1 MGLIT
6 TLALAYGAKQAS
18 QAMQQYANAQNK
30 PTTLPAGQQQQCCA
44 QGPPQQHG
52 YAAAPPPPPPG
63 SNSYHP
69 GPSFS
74 LRFSGAS
81 LTSRLLLAAYGA
93 ASSGYHPGYIPTQQQ
108 PAPPPPQYGFS
119 APGAGSGP
127 ASDPNH
133 ILSILQQAVQDQNI
147 HSFYPPGTLEPL
159 AHHIAQSGALAR
171 IAHEW
176 NLPMEIAM
184 DLARLALFDV
194 VLLVDDSGS
203 MAFEEN
209 GSRID
214 DAKLIVSRVATA
226 ATLFDTDGISVF
238 FLNSPVVGQAV
249 TNEQHAQALVSS
261 VQFSGLTPL
270 GTVPSHSLHSAR
282 RTEGVLMGSVFPQAL
297 NQKILQ
303 PLVIQPAYSNIL
315 RKPVLVI
322 LITDGEPS
330 SEPRTALSQSILGAK
345 QALSQ
350 TRYGP
355 DALSVQ
361 LAQVGDDRKARE
373 LLDEVDRDS
382 EVGGLVD
389 VTGAFEYE
397 SDQVLR
403 LSGEMWLVKLLL
415 GGINSAYDRK
425 DEGRY

>member
-18 QAMQQYANAQNK
+18 QAMQQYAQAQQNK
-30 PTTLPAGQQQQCCA
+30 PPAVPAGQQQQHYA

-63 SNSYHP
+63 SNYHP
-69 GPSFS
+69 
-74 LRFSGAS
+74 
-81 LTSRLLLAAYGA
+81 AYGA

-108 PAPPPPQYGFS
+108 HAPPPPQYGFS
-119 APGAGSGP
+119 APVAGSGP
-127 ASDPNH
+127 ASDVNY
-133 ILSILQQAVQDQNI
+133 ILRILQQAVQDQNI
-147 HSFYPPGTLEPL
+147 HAFYPPGTLEPL
-159 AHHIAQSGALAR
+159 AHRIAQSGALAR
-171 IAHEW
+171 IAQEW

-226 ATLFDTDGISVF
+226 STLFDTDGISVF

-249 TNEQHAQALVSS
+249 TNEQQAQALVSS

-270 GTVPSHSLHSAR
+270 GT
-282 RTEGVLMGSVFPQAL
+282 AL

-303 PLVIQPAYSNIL
+303 PLVIQPAYSNAL
-315 RKPVLVI
+315 RKPVLII

-330 SEPRTALSQSILGAK
+330 SEPRTALSHSILGAK

-373 LLDEVDRDS
+373 FLDEVDRDR

-389 VTGAFEYE
+389 VTGTYE
-397 SDQVLR
+397 WESEQVLR

>member
-69 GPSFS
+69 
-74 LRFSGAS
+74 
-81 LTSRLLLAAYGA
+81 AYGA

-127 ASDPNH
+127 ASDANH

-270 GTVPSHSLHSAR
+270 GT
-282 RTEGVLMGSVFPQAL
+282 AL

-373 LLDEVDRDS
+373 FLDEVDRDS

-403 LSGEMWLVKLLL
+403 LSGIALTPEMWLVKLLL

>member
-18 QAMQQYANAQNK
+18 QAMQQYAAAQQSK
-30 PTTLPAGQQQQCCA
+30 PPSVPAGQQHYA

-52 YAAAPPPPPPG
+52 YETAPPPPLPG
-63 SNSYHP
+63 SNSYNP
-69 GPSFS
+69 
-74 LRFSGAS
+74 
-81 LTSRLLLAAYGA
+81 AYGA
-93 ASSGYHPGYIPTQQQ
+93 ASSGYHPGYIPTEQQH
-108 PAPPPPQYGFS
+108 APPPPQYGYA
-119 APGAGSGP
+119 APGVGSGP
-127 ASDPNH
+127 ASDANH
-133 ILSILQQAVQDQNI
+133 ILRILQQAVQDQNI
-147 HSFYPPGTLEPL
+147 HAFYPPASLGSL
-159 AHHIAQSGALAR
+159 AHQIAQSGALAR
-171 IAHEW
+171 IAHKW

-226 ATLFDTDGISVF
+226 STLFDTDGISVF

-249 TNEQHAQALVSS
+249 TNEQQAEALVSS
-261 VQFSGLTPL
+261 VHFTGLTPL
-270 GTVPSHSLHSAR
+270 GT
-282 RTEGVLMGSVFPQAL
+282 AL

-303 PLVIQPAYSNIL
+303 PLVVQPTYSSAL
-315 RKPVLVI
+315 RKPVLII

-330 SEPRTALSQSILGAK
+330 SEPRSALSQSILGAK

-373 LLDEVDRDS
+373 FLDEVDRDR

-389 VTGAFEYE
+389 VTGTYE
-397 SDQVLR
+397 WESEQVLR
-403 LSGEMWLVKLLL
+403 LSGITLTPEMWLVKLLL

>member
-18 QAMQQYANAQNK
+18 QAMTQFAQAQQQK
-30 PTTLPAGQQQQCCA
+30 PPLTAGQPQHHCA

-52 YAAAPPPPPPG
+52 FAAAPPPG
-63 SNSYHP
+63 QNSYHP
-69 GPSFS
+69 
-74 LRFSGAS
+74 
-81 LTSRLLLAAYGA
+81 AYGA
-93 ASSGYHPGYIPTQQQ
+93 ASSGYHSVYISPQQQ
-108 PAPPPPQYGFS
+108 HAPPPPHYGYA
-119 APGAGSGP
+119 APHAGSGP
-127 ASDPNH
+127 ALDVNC
-133 ILSILQQAVQDQNI
+133 ILRILQQAVQDQNI
-147 HSFYPPGTLEPL
+147 QAFYPPGTLEPL
-159 AHHIAQSGALAR
+159 AHRIAQSGALAR

-176 NLPMEIAM
+176 NLPVEIAM

-214 DAKLIVSRVATA
+214 DAKLVVSRVATA
-226 ATLFDTDGISVF
+226 STLFDTDGMSVF
-238 FLNSPVVGQAV
+238 FLNSPVVGQAI
-249 TNEQHAQALVSS
+249 TNEQQAQALVSS

-270 GTVPSHSLHSAR
+270 GT
-282 RTEGVLMGSVFPQAL
+282 AL
-297 NQKILQ
+297 KQNILQ
-303 PLVIQPAYSNIL
+303 PLVVQPAFSNTL

-345 QALSQ
+345 NALSQ

-355 DALSVQ
+355 DALSIQ
-361 LAQVGDDRKARE
+361 LAQVGDDAKARMF
-373 LLDEVDRDS
+373 LDEVDRDR

-389 VTGAFEYE
+389 VTGTYE
-397 SDQVLR
+397 WESEQVLR
-403 LSGEMWLVKLLL
+403 LSGITLTPDMWLVKLLL